1 MNKILT
7 SIMFVGFTGILIGG
21 AAFAAFTATA
31 TNTGNVFSTGTLN
44 LTTSPSSGFI
54 SMSNMKPGDTVN
66 ATLNVTNPGT
76 LSETYNITGNVAGE
90 IPFITELQL
99 QVLNGATP
107 YYGPGTIEGLTSG
120 HGQIPLTSNTTNNMT
135 FIVTLPTG
143 APNTVQGQ
151 TANATFTFNGVQQ

>member
-1 MNKILT
+1 
-7 SIMFVGFTGILIGG
+7 MFVGITGILIGG

-44 LTTSPSSGFI
+44 LTTNLSSGFI
-54 SMSNMKPGDTVN
+54 TMGNMKPGDTVN

-76 LSETYNITGNVAGE
+76 LNETYNITGNVTGGTPL
-90 IPFITELQL
+90 IDDLKL

-107 YYGPGTIEGLTSG
+107 MYGPGTINGLSPSAGQFGLTA
-120 HGQIPLTSNTTNNMT
+120 NTTSTLT
-135 FIVTLPTG
+135 FIVALPTG
-143 APNTVQGQ
+143 TPNDAQGQ